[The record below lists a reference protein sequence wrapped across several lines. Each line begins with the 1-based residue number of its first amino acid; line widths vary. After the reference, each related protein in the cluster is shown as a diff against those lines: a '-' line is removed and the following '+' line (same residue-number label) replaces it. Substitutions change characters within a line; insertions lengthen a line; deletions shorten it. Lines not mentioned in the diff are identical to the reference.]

1 MSLLKE
7 NYCLNRSNYFKK
19 IEDYSLTIMFSG
31 RNIQKTGDQD
41 FDFEV
46 DKNFYYLTGIN
57 QNDVILVMLK
67 NEQTEKSVLFIEK
80 NDPVYMKWYGKKLTK
95 DEAKEISGIDNIY
108 YLEQFS
114 QFVFSSIN
122 STRQGNNLYDK
133 IYLNLERRNSRGY
146 TTPAL
151 EYAKEIKDKY
161 PEIQIF
167 NNYNTI
173 VNLRMYKSNE
183 EVDLIKASI
192 ETTRFGIEELM
203 KNSKSGI
210 YEYQLESYYDMY
222 IKMNGQKDVSFK
234 TIAAGGVN
242 ATVLHYSTNNTILH
256 DDELVLFDLG
266 CRTDYY
272 ISDITRTF
280 PVNGRFNK
288 RQKEV
293 YEKVLNVNKKCIEF
307 LKDGIT
313 WKEYNDYARDLIAK
327 ACIDLG
333 LIKDESEVGKYYWHS
348 IGHSI
353 GLDTHDPSLNYLPIK
368 EGMTLTVEPG
378 IYIEE
383 EKIGIR
389 IEDDV
394 LITKDGCINL
404 SKDIIKEVKDIE
416 EFMKK

>member
-67 NEQTEKSVLFIEK
+67 NEQIEKSVLFIEK

-133 IYLNLERRNSRGY
+133 IYLNLERRNS
-146 TTPAL
+146 TPAL

-353 GLDTHDPSLNYLPIK
+353 GLDTHDPNLNYLPIK

>member
-1 MSLLKE
+1 
-7 NYCLNRSNYFKK
+7 
-19 IEDYSLTIMFSG
+19 
-31 RNIQKTGDQD
+31 
-41 FDFEV
+41 
-46 DKNFYYLTGIN
+46 
-57 QNDVILVMLK
+57 
-67 NEQTEKSVLFIEK
+67 
-80 NDPVYMKWYGKKLTK
+80 MKWYGKKLTK

-133 IYLNLERRNSRGY
+133 IYLNLERRNSKGY

-288 RQKEV
+288 RQK
-293 YEKVLNVNKKCIEF
+293 
-307 LKDGIT
+307 
-313 WKEYNDYARDLIAK
+313 R
-327 ACIDLG
+327 
-333 LIKDESEVGKYYWHS
+333 
-348 IGHSI
+348 
-353 GLDTHDPSLNYLPIK
+353 SL
-368 EGMTLTVEPG
+368 
-378 IYIEE
+378 
-383 EKIGIR
+383 
-389 IEDDV
+389 
-394 LITKDGCINL
+394 
-404 SKDIIKEVKDIE
+404 
-416 EFMKK
+416 

>member
-67 NEQTEKSVLFIEK
+67 NEQIEKSVLFIEK

-353 GLDTHDPSLNYLPIK
+353 GLDKHDPSLNYLPIK